1 MTILS
6 IIGTSGVGKSFL
18 VKQLAA
24 IEGLPAFFEGEEG
37 TIPKEVLENV
47 FSKKDSIQRYDWFLN
62 HYKKILDNARKV
74 SDNGL
79 DCYTDCSETLA
90 KAILTVEKAE
100 IKLNLPKSDKTIILT
115 ASKEKLQELINLRA
129 RDSENNEKAIIRA
142 LKIQEHLI
150 KLARKESLI
159 IIDRSNLDFTKE
171 EDLKKILK
179 KIKSL
184 N

>member
-1 MTILS
+1 M
-6 IIGTSGVGKSFL
+6 
-18 VKQLAA
+18 
-24 IEGLPAFFEGEEG
+24 GLGFVEDSTVEVIFTWQPWVEGEGDDETDDG
-37 TIPKEVLENV
+37 L
-47 FSKKDSIQRYDWFLN
+47 
-62 HYKKILDNARKV
+62 